1 MILTLCALVL
11 FFAEPDNNVEWNG
24 VSHVAF
30 QDRRPLCPMN
40 GEAFDVYFR
49 AYQFDLTA
57 ARVRLDDGGTT
68 VWVNAAWD
76 RDEGPYAI
84 WRASLPATVSQSIYY
99 TIELTDGL
107 DTDYLSPAGMSD
119 DPPAGPGWELD
130 RATLIHAPVGATPV
144 NPGGVVFKVWAPN
157 AIQANVRGEFNNWG
171 LGTPMTRSGEY
182 FTAYAP
188 NAHPRQR
195 YKFFFQPGSLWK
207 PDARARGLDGSGSY
221 DSYVENPFGYAWTSN
236 SYRPPAIEDL
246 IIYELHVGTFS
257 GRNDPVAS
265 GAIPGTYRDVAAHV
279 DHLVEL
285 GVTAVELMPVTEYPW
300 DFSGGY
306 NPVTQWSPEWKLG
319 TPDDFKFMVD
329 TLHAHGVAVL
339 HDIVWNHFSP
349 SDNYLW
355 HYDSPTVQSFFA
367 TPNIDSPWGPQ
378 ADFSRGPV
386 RQYFL
391 DSALHWL
398 EEYRIDGFRMDAT
411 AWMDAYQG
419 GAGWSLMQ
427 WLNDT
432 IDNRWVH
439 KICIAEE
446 LPTDP
451 WITRPTNLGGAGFD
465 AQWHMAFRDAARNAV
480 FAAAFGDPDM
490 GALAAAI
497 NGQPPHL
504 AAPKVMNYVEL
515 HDEIMASTGGSRMIK
530 VIDPTYPHD
539 DVWAKGRYKLAQGL
553 NLLAPG
559 IPAFYMGSEW
569 LDDTDFTGGDPGG
582 GGRINWALKQQN
594 RPIFD
599 FFRDAIAVRRS
610 NGCFRANAGWQVF
623 HVNDSANVIAFQ
635 RWDASG
641 NVCVVVASFNNGNFP
656 SYRIGLPQPAPWSEI
671 LNSQAAVYDGNNVG
685 NGGVVNVDPIPYD
698 GYAQSAAITIPQM
711 GLLVLRWGA
720 PPVECPADLNA
731 DGLIALGDLSLLLS
745 NYGTPSG
752 ASREQGDVD
761 ADGDV
766 DLTDL
771 AQLLGV
777 FGTAC
782 P

>member
-1 MILTLCALVL
+1 MILTLGALVL

-24 VSHVAF
+24 ISHVAF

-40 GEAFDVYFR
+40 GEAFDVLFR
-49 AYQFDLTA
+49 AYRFDLTA
-57 ARVRLDDGGTT
+57 ARVRLDDGATT
-68 VWVNAAWD
+68 VWINAAWD
-76 RDEGPYAI
+76 RDEGPYAV
-84 WRASLPATVSQSIYY
+84 WRASLPSTVSQTIHYW
-99 TIELTDGL
+99 IELTDGL

-119 DPPAGPGWELD
+119 DLPAAPGWELD
-130 RATLIHAPVGATPV
+130 RASLIHAPVGATPV

-171 LGTPMTRSGEY
+171 LATPMTRSGEY

-221 DSYVENPFGYAWTSN
+221 DAYVENPFGYAWTSN
-236 SYRPPAIEDL
+236 AYHPPAFEDL

-306 NPVTQWSPEWKLG
+306 NPLTQWSPEWKLG
-319 TPDDFKFMVD
+319 TPDDFKFMID

-339 HDIVWNHFSP
+339 HDIVWNHFSA

-355 HYDSPTVQSFFA
+355 HYDSPTAQSFFA
-367 TPNIDSPWGPQ
+367 VPNIDSPWGPQ

-391 DSALHWL
+391 ESALHWL

-432 IDNRWVH
+432 IDNRCAH
-439 KICIAEE
+439 KISIAEE

-451 WITRPTNLGGAGFD
+451 WITRPTSLGGAGFD
-465 AQWHMAFRDAARNAV
+465 AQWHMAFRDATRNAV

-497 NGQPPHL
+497 NGQPPYL

-515 HDEIMASTGGSRMIK
+515 HDEIMSSTGGSRIVK

-539 DVWAKGRYKLAQGL
+539 DLWAKGRYKLAQGL
-553 NLLAPG
+553 TLLAPG
-559 IPAFYMGSEW
+559 IPAFFMGSEW

-599 FFRDAIAVRRS
+599 FFRDAIAVRKG
-610 NGCFRANAGWQVF
+610 NGCFRANAGWQGF

-685 NGGVVNVDPIPYD
+685 NGGGVTVDPIPYD

-720 PPVECPADLNA
+720 PPNNCPSDVDN
-731 DGLIALGDLSLLLS
+731 DGRITLGDLARLLS

-752 ASREQGDVD
+752 AAREQGDID